1 MERGCITYSIAYLT
15 GIIAAGAFPP
25 HILPT
30 ILAVA
35 LLVPL
40 CIIYRKN
47 TLSFI
52 IFSHLALF
60 SAGAGGY
67 SIAKVKENLPNDRLL
82 SVITSKASDVQ
93 QHTTVYLKNFAS
105 LPNNHAIL
113 CALTIGEKK
122 EMAKNLKN
130 AYSKAG
136 ALHILALSGLHVGI
150 MYSILQTLMY
160 PLKLVPTIKWL
171 ADTVFILFILLYV
184 TVSGCSPSVVRA
196 GTMIVIY
203 KIGKLSFRDIRKWDS
218 IALSALILGVAA
230 PLQVNSIGFQLS
242 YAAVIGI
249 SCLYPICRSS
259 FKTVFKQPGGLCR
272 FPYVAALKLW
282 ENISISVCCQIAT
295 LPILLYHFGE
305 SAQYFLI
312 TNLVAI
318 PLATAILYI
327 FVLAVTLQWIPF
339 VNTLIIDLLN
349 TLINIMNNSINN
361 ISS

>member
-15 GIIAAGAFPP
+15 GIIAAGAFSPY
-25 HILPT
+25 HILP

-35 LLVPL
+35 LLIPL
-40 CIIYRKN
+40 CIIYRKH
-47 TLSFI
+47 TLHFI

-67 SIAKVKENLPNDRLL
+67 STAREKEKLPDGRLL
-82 SVITSKASDVQ
+82 SAITSRASSLQ
-93 QHTTVYLKNFAS
+93 QGTSIYLKNFAN

-113 CALTIGEKK
+113 CALTIGEKREIDK
-122 EMAKNLKN
+122 SLKD

-160 PLKLVPTIKWL
+160 PLKLFPAIKWL
-171 ADTVFILFILLYV
+171 ADTVSILFILLYV
-184 TVSGCSPSVVRA
+184 IVSGCSPSVIRA

-203 KIGKLSFRDIRKWDS
+203 KIGKLSFRDISKWDS

-249 SCLYPICRSS
+249 SLLYPICSSS
-259 FKTVFKQPGGLCR
+259 FRKIFKQPGGLCR
-272 FPYVAALKLW
+272 FPYIAVLKLW

-305 SAQYFLI
+305 SAQFFLI

-318 PLATAILYI
+318 PLATTILYT
-327 FVLAVTLQWIPF
+327 FVLAVTLQWVPF
-339 VNTLIIDLLN
+339 ANTMLIDLLN
-349 TLINIMNNSINN
+349 TLISIMNNSINY